1 MLTETLNKRHTQK
14 NNQRTVWYRY
24 KGERKIDWSV
34 TIGVNKD
41 KGTNCYQS
49 QYRKLGLNNNYL
61 QQLVVKIYN
70 IMQYIWEWGK
80 FNKL

>member
-41 KGTNCYQS
+41 KGTNCH
-49 QYRKLGLNNNYL
+49 
-61 QQLVVKIYN
+61 
-70 IMQYIWEWGK
+70 
-80 FNKL
+80 

>member
-14 NNQRTVWYRY
+14 NNQRNVWYRY

-34 TIGVNKD
+34 TNGVNKD

-49 QYRKLGLNNNYL
+49 HYRKLGLNNNYL

-70 IMQYIWEWGK
+70 IMQYI
-80 FNKL
+80 